1 MFGRIEKR
9 KLIIEITLQKPTPSL
24 SGKTLIVATSHGPRR
39 SSAKVDGKPVIVV
52 ANAYIHPE
60 KVQDRA
66 KKTEN
71 KLRKG
76 ASKKRKN

>member
-9 KLIIEITLQKPTPSL
+9 KLIIEMALQKPMPSL
-24 SGKTLIVATSHGPRR
+24 SGKTLIVASSRGPRR

-52 ANAYIHPE
+52 ATAYIRPE
-60 KVQDRA
+60 EAQDRS
-66 KKTEN
+66 KKREN

-76 ASKKRKN
+76 PSKKRKN

>member
-1 MFGRIEKR
+1 MFGRIEKQ
-9 KLIIEITLQKPTPSL
+9 KLIIELALQNPTPST
-24 SGKTLIVATSHGPRR
+24 SGKTLIVASSRGPRR
-39 SSAKVDGKPVIVV
+39 SSAKVDGKPVVVV
-52 ANAYIHPE
+52 ANAYIRPE
-60 KVQDRA
+60 EAQDRA